1 MVLPVKVFEITDEID
16 FTVLVQ
22 KLKNFHE
29 EETYESE
36 SGGAVNLVTEI
47 LDLDYK
53 DRVISGIFS
62 KDFIYTRF
70 YQRELIETPITEE
83 ALFWIESYN
92 ERTFLIVSAPS
103 VARGVK
109 KLLTGNVANKFSRIL
124 FIRIGAI
131 IEVDIPHETLRDL
144 HESNPQGTRLIWF
157 DQIDIPGVDK
167 LCLAGSDVADTQ
179 LYQDYLKHGKIW
191 YVVFESQK
199 SNIVLGITRSCVVTL
214 FSKSSI
220 TDFLRYV
227 REDILKLIQ

>member
-16 FTVLVQ
+16 FTFLVQ

-29 EETYESE
+29 EETYELE
-36 SGGAVNLVTEI
+36 SGSAIILVTEI
-47 LDLDYK
+47 LDLNIE

-62 KDFIYTRF
+62 KDFIDTRF
-70 YQRELIETPITEE
+70 YKRELIETPITEE

-109 KLLTGNVANKFSRIL
+109 KLLTGTVANKVSHIL
-124 FIRIGAI
+124 FIRIEAV
-131 IEVDIPHETLRDL
+131 IEVDIPYETLREL
-144 HESNPQGTRLIWF
+144 HESNPQATRLIWF
-157 DQIDIPGVDK
+157 DQIDIPGVEK
-167 LCLAGSDVADTQ
+167 LCLAGSGVADTQ

-191 YVVFESQK
+191 YVVFVSRR

-214 FSKSSI
+214 FSKISI
-220 TDFLRYV
+220 TEFLSYI